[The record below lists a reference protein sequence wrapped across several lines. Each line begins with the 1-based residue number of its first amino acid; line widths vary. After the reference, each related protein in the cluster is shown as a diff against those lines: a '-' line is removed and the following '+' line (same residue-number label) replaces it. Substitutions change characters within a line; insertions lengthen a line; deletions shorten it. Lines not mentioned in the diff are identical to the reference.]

1 MARFFFDLVDNG
13 TSYPDTEGTDLT
25 TLASAE
31 DEAAR
36 ALLEIAKDQM
46 PNGTFRQVA
55 LQVHAGTTAPLFVVK
70 ATLELIR
77 NEPYPDQQV
86 GA

>member
-1 MARFFFDLVDNG
+1 
-13 TSYPDTEGTDLT
+13 
-25 TLASAE
+25 
-31 DEAAR
+31 
-36 ALLEIAKDQM
+36 M

-55 LQVHAGTTAPLFVVK
+55 LQVHDGTSAPLFVVK
-70 ATLELIR
+70 ATFELIR